1 MTSPQRRGVGSW
13 IVIAM
18 FLVSGVLHLVS
29 PAGFLF
35 LMPPFLDEGL
45 SYFLIYASGVAELIC
60 AVGLL
65 LRARWA
71 PLLTVATLLAV
82 WPANIWFAID
92 QLGNP
97 DTTMVVI
104 AWLRLPLQ
112 LPLMWWAWKSPVKS
126 SSENPS

>member
-1 MTSPQRRGVGSW
+1 
-13 IVIAM
+13 M
-18 FLVSGVLHLVS
+18 FLVSGVLHIVS

-35 LMPPFLDEGL
+35 LMPPFLDEAL
-45 SYFLIYASGVAELIC
+45 SYFLIYASGVAEIVS

-97 DTTMVVI
+97 DTAMVVI
-104 AWLRLPLQ
+104 AWVRLPLQ
-112 LPLMWWAWKSPVKS
+112 LLLIWWAWKSPVKPPAS
-126 SSENPS
+126 

>member
-1 MTSPQRRGVGSW
+1 MTTPRRRGIGSW
-13 IVIAM
+13 IVIVM
-18 FLVSGVLHLVS
+18 FLVSGVLHIVS

-35 LMPPFLDEGL
+35 LMPPFLDEAL
-45 SYFLIYASGVAELIC
+45 SYFLIYASGVAEIVS

-92 QLGNP
+92 QIGNP

-112 LPLMWWAWKSPVKS
+112 LPLLWWAWKSPISTK
-126 SSENPS
+126 

>member
-1 MTSPQRRGVGSW
+1 MTTSQRRGVGSW
-13 IVIAM
+13 IVIVM
-18 FLVSGVLHLVS
+18 FLVSGVLHIVS

-35 LMPPFLDEGL
+35 LMPPFLDGSL
-45 SYFLIYASGVAELIC
+45 SYFLIYASGVAEIVS

-65 LRARWA
+65 FRARWA

-97 DTTMVVI
+97 DTAMVII
-104 AWLRLPLQ
+104 AWVRLPLQ
-112 LPLMWWAWKSPVKS
+112 LLLIWWAWKSPVKTTS
-126 SSENPS
+126 

>member
-1 MTSPQRRGVGSW
+1 
-13 IVIAM
+13 M
-18 FLVSGVLHLVS
+18 FMVSGVLHIVS

-35 LMPPFLDEGL
+35 LMPPFLDESL
-45 SYFLIYASGVAELIC
+45 SYFLIYASGVAEIVS

-97 DTTMVVI
+97 DTAMVVI
-104 AWLRLPLQ
+104 AWVRLPLQ
-112 LPLMWWAWKSPVKS
+112 LLLIWWAWKSPVKPPAS
-126 SSENPS
+126 